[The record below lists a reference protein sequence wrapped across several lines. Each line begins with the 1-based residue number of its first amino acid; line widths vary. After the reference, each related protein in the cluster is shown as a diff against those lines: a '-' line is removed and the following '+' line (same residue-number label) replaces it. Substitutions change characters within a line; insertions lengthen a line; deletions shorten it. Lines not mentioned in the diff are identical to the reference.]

1 MILIKN
7 EGKINKEVFIWKDEP
22 MMDIKDMK
30 MDDVIKRINELY
42 KKSKEEGL
50 NSTEKEEQQILRRRY
65 IDSVKSNFRAQLETV
80 ELKKRN

>member
-1 MILIKN
+1 MI
-7 EGKINKEVFIWKDEP
+7 DP
-22 MMDIKDMK
+22 KDMK
-30 MDDVIKRINELY
+30 IDDVIKRINELY

-50 NSTEKEEQQILRRRY
+50 NSEEKEEQQILRRRY

>member
-1 MILIKN
+1 
-7 EGKINKEVFIWKDEP
+7 
-22 MMDIKDMK
+22 MDYANMK

-50 NSTEKEEQQILRRRY
+50 TESEKEEQQILRRRY

-80 ELKKRN
+80 ELKKKN

>member
-1 MILIKN
+1 MILR
-7 EGKINKEVFIWKDEP
+7 KDELK
-22 MMDIKDMK
+22 MDYENMK
-30 MDDVIKRINELY
+30 IDDVIKRINELY

-50 NSTEKEEQQILRRRY
+50 SEGEKEEQQKLRRRY

>member
-1 MILIKN
+1 MNVKY
-7 EGKINKEVFIWKDEP
+7 NKRRLFRKDELK
-22 MMDIKDMK
+22 MDYENMK

-50 NSTEKEEQQILRRRY
+50 NEKEKEEQQILRRKY
-65 IDSVKSNFRAQLETV
+65 IDSVKSNFRAHLETV

>member
-1 MILIKN
+1 
-7 EGKINKEVFIWKDEP
+7 
-22 MMDIKDMK
+22 MMDYKDMK
-30 MDDVIKRINELY
+30 IDDVIKRINELY

-50 NSTEKEEQQILRRRY
+50 NNEEKEEQQILRRRY

>member
-1 MILIKN
+1 
-7 EGKINKEVFIWKDEP
+7 

-50 NSTEKEEQQILRRRY
+50 NNAEKEEQQILRRRY

-80 ELKKRN
+80 ELKKKKLKGDKFVSYS